1 MYALIIDGEV
11 VKYPYSLAEM
21 RADNPDTSFG
31 AEPSDETMAEFGR
44 VEVAPSDT
52 PPVAVEQVAEEVE
65 PALIEGAW
73 TQQWTVRD
81 KTSEELAEAKQ
92 AKRQAVTQKLASI
105 FAGGFT
111 PAIGPLAG
119 KTLQTRDMEDRTNWL
134 TSQAAYS
141 AAVAAGQGSEEG
153 AVFRTAANETIATT
167 YQNGLLTLLAMAAW
181 GKAIMGHSWS
191 LKDEIEAAQSFAD
204 LAAIDIE
211 AGWPS

>member
-1 MYALIIDGEV
+1 MYALIIDEAV
-11 VKYPYSLAEM
+11 AKYPYSLAEM

-44 VEVAPSDT
+44 VRVEVAEAPSAT
-52 PPVAVEQVAEEVE
+52 VEQVAEEVE
-65 PALIEGAW
+65 PALVEGVW

-81 KTSEELAEAKQ
+81 KTADELAEAKQ
-92 AKRQAVTQKLASI
+92 AKRQAVSQKLASI

-111 PAIGPLAG
+111 PATGPLAG
-119 KTLQTRDMEDRTNWL
+119 KTLQPRDMEDRTNWL

-141 AAVAAGQGSEEG
+141 AAVAAGQGNEEG
-153 AVFRTAANETIATT
+153 AAFRTAANETIVTT

-181 GKAIMGHSWS
+181 GKAIMGYSWS
-191 LKDEIEAAQSFAD
+191 LKDEVDAAQTFAD
-204 LAAIDIE
+204 LAAIDLE

>member
-31 AEPSDETMAEFGR
+31 AEPSDETMEEFGR
-44 VEVAPSDT
+44 VRVEAVEAPT
-52 PPVAVEQVAEEVE
+52 ATVEQVAEEAE
-65 PALIEGAW
+65 PAFVDGAW

-81 KTSEELAEAKQ
+81 KTSEELAEAKAARKQ
-92 AKRQAVTQKLASI
+92 EVGAKLTGVFQ
-105 FAGGFT
+105 GGFT
-111 PAIGPLAG
+111 PTEGPLAG

-141 AAVAAGQGSEEG
+141 AAVAAGQGNDEG

-181 GKAIMGHSWS
+181 GKVIMGHSWS